1 MTWAFYPAAP
11 LNSRANPA
19 YGGAVMQ
26 AIIVRRFGG
35 PEVLELA
42 DLDDP
47 SPGSA
52 EILVRLHAVGVNP
65 VETYVR
71 SGTYAIKPALPYIPG
86 QDAAG
91 IVQAVGRHVAGV
103 KPGDRVYITGTV
115 LGRAQGAYAAL
126 AVCHPWQVHPLPE
139 HLSFAQGAAIG
150 VPYATAYRALFDKAR
165 ARLGETVLVHGA
177 SGGVGL
183 AAVQLARHAGLRV
196 IGTAGSEE
204 GLALVRDQGAAH
216 ALDHRRPGYLDE
228 VRELTG
234 GRGPDV
240 VLEMLANVN
249 LDRDLDIVA
258 PYGRIVVIGNRGR
271 IEIDPRKAMSRDASV
286 IGLVLWN
293 VPAGEREAIDHAL
306 GELLAARAL
315 WPVVGRELPLAEAA
329 RAHEL
334 VLAPGARGKIVLI
347 P

>member
-1 MTWAFYPAAP
+1 MK
-11 LNSRANPA
+11 
-19 YGGAVMQ
+19 
-26 AIIVRRFGG
+26 AIVVHRFGG

-47 SPGSA
+47 TPGPA
-52 EILVRLHAVGVNP
+52 EILVRIHAIGVNP

-71 SGTYAIKPALPYIPG
+71 SGTYAVKPDLPYIPG

-91 IVQAVGRHVAGV
+91 IVQVVGSRVSGV
-103 KPGDRVYITGTV
+103 KPGDRVYLTGTV
-115 LGRAQGAYAAL
+115 LGRAQGAYASL

-150 VPYATAYRALFDKAR
+150 VPYATAYRALFGKAQ

-183 AAVQLARHAGLRV
+183 AAVQLARTAGLRV
-196 IGTAGSEE
+196 IGTAGSAE
-204 GLALVRDQGAAH
+204 GLALVAEQGAEH
-216 ALDHRRPGYLDE
+216 VLDHRQPGYLDR

-234 GRGPDV
+234 GRGADV
-240 VLEMLANVN
+240 VVEMLANVN

-258 PYGRIVVIGNRGR
+258 PYGRIVVVGNRGR
-271 IEIDPRKAMSRDASV
+271 IEIDPRKAMAKDASV
-286 IGLVLWN
+286 LGMVLWN
-293 VPAGEREAIDHAL
+293 VATGDLEAIHQAL
-306 GELLAARAL
+306 GELFARRAL
-315 WPVVGRELPLAEAA
+315 APVVGRELPLAEAA

>member
-1 MTWAFYPAAP
+1 MK
-11 LNSRANPA
+11 
-19 YGGAVMQ
+19 
-26 AIIVRRFGG
+26 AIVVHRFGG

-47 SPGSA
+47 TPGPA
-52 EILVRLHAVGVNP
+52 EILVRIHAIGVNP

-71 SGTYAIKPALPYIPG
+71 SGTYAVKPDLPYIPG

-91 IVQAVGRHVAGV
+91 IVQAVGSRVSGV
-103 KPGDRVYITGTV
+103 KPGDRVYLTGTV
-115 LGRAQGAYAAL
+115 LGRAQGAYASL

-150 VPYATAYRALFDKAR
+150 VPYATAYRALFGKAQ

-183 AAVQLARHAGLRV
+183 AAVQLARTAGLRV
-196 IGTAGSEE
+196 IGTAGSAE
-204 GLALVRDQGAAH
+204 GLALVAEQGAEH
-216 ALDHRRPGYLDE
+216 VLDHRQPGYLDR

-234 GRGPDV
+234 GRGADV
-240 VLEMLANVN
+240 VVEMLANVN

-258 PYGRIVVIGNRGR
+258 PYGRIVVVGNRGR
-271 IEIDPRKAMSRDASV
+271 IEIDPRKAMAKDASV
-286 IGLVLWN
+286 LGMVLWN
-293 VPAGEREAIDHAL
+293 VATGDLEAIHQAL
-306 GELLAARAL
+306 GELFARRAL
-315 WPVVGRELPLAEAA
+315 APVVGRELPLAEAA